1 MTRTLPSFDRIRA
14 FVVGLALIG
23 LAACAA
29 PPAGPDRAAAIPDPA
44 TLTAAGPEALRVV
57 VRPAAYVASL
67 RRSAQANPDAAPV
80 TEPLAGALELVAVLD
95 FPRSVGVVQRAT
107 LQRLGLSDAEA
118 MARARANTLAAL
130 PPLTQVARP
139 LPLPPRSIGTLTG
152 HNFYES
158 SRLADHAAW
167 EPIAR
172 GAEGQLLVLAP
183 DIGTVLYTDSAQ
195 PMALDVM
202 LALGTQT
209 ARRAE
214 RPLPLV
220 VLTWSRD
227 GWQVVPA
234 PPPRS

>member
-1 MTRTLPSFDRIRA
+1 MTKPPRFEWPLA

-29 PPAGPDRAAAIPDPA
+29 PPAGPDRAAAIPDAA
-44 TLTAAGPEALRVV
+44 TQAATGPEALRVV
-57 VRPAAYVASL
+57 VRPAAYVESL
-67 RRSAQANPDAAPV
+67 RKAAQANPDAAPV
-80 TEPLAGALELVAVLD
+80 AVPFAGPLEVVAVLD

-118 MARARANTLAAL
+118 MARARANTRAAL
-130 PPLTQVARP
+130 APLSQVARP

-152 HNFYES
+152 HGFYES

-183 DIGTVLYTDSAQ
+183 EIGTVLYTDSAQ
-195 PMALDVM
+195 PNALIAL
-202 LALGTQT
+202 LALGTLA
-209 ARRAE
+209 AREAE

-220 VLTWSRD
+220 VLAWSRD

>member
-1 MTRTLPSFDRIRA
+1 MTRPPRFVRTRA
-14 FVVGLALIG
+14 FVVGLALVG

-29 PPAGPDRAAAIPDPA
+29 PPAGPDRASAIPDAA
-44 TLTAAGPEALRVV
+44 TLAATGPEALRVV
-57 VRPAAYVASL
+57 VRPAAYVESL
-67 RRSAQANPDAAPV
+67 RTSTQANPDAAPV
-80 TEPLAGALELVAVLD
+80 ATPLAGPLEIVAVLD

-130 PPLTQVARP
+130 PPLSQVARP

-152 HNFYES
+152 HSFYES

-172 GAEGQLLVLAP
+172 GAQGQLLVLAP
-183 DIGTVLYTDSAQ
+183 DIGTVLYTDIAQ
-195 PMALDVM
+195 PNALNA
-202 LALGTQT
+202 LLGLGTL
-209 ARRAE
+209 AAGRAE

-220 VLTWSRD
+220 VLAWSRD